1 MLQLTME
8 IVHMTNLKCFI
19 NTALETKFDL
29 SKENIKTIEEKAF
42 AGDAFIEVVQL
53 PDTINEI
60 QTGSFEN
67 CTKLKSIVI
76 GSIHESQ
83 KNPDETVIFTKISI
97 SNYQSTSIEESEKE
111 EEAQDKAESEKV
123 EEAQD
128 KAESEKVEEAQDKAE
143 SEKVD
148 NSSSSEDEFL
158 CIEYQSFKDCN
169 ELRTIVILKESKC
182 KCKLI
187 IEKEAFSGCTNLRTL
202 YISSNFKDISISDTA
217 FEDCSKL
224 TIISKQDSN
233 SEIAR
238 YAREHKIRFINA

>member
-19 NTALETKFDL
+19 NTALETKIDL
-29 SKENIKTIEEKAF
+29 SNQNLKTIEEKAF

-67 CTKLKSIVI
+67 CTKLKSIII
-76 GSIHESQ
+76 GLIPESQ

-97 SNYQSTSIEESEKE
+97 SNYQSISEESKKKE
-111 EEAQDKAESEKV
+111 EEAQIKAESEK
-123 EEAQD
+123 E
-128 KAESEKVEEAQDKAE
+128 
-143 SEKVD
+143 D
-148 NSSSSEDEFL
+148 NSSSSDKDKFL
-158 CIEYQSFKDCN
+158 RIEYQAFRDCN
-169 ELRTIVILKESKC
+169 ELRTIVISAKNKS
-182 KCKLI
+182 KLI

-202 YISSNFKDISISDTA
+202 YISSNFKDISISDNA

-238 YAREHKIRFINA
+238 YAREHKIRFIDA

>member
-1 MLQLTME
+1 MLHLTKE
-8 IVHMTNLKCFI
+8 IGYMTNLKCFI

-67 CTKLKSIVI
+67 CTKLKSIII
-76 GSIHESQ
+76 GLIPESQ
-83 KNPDETVIFTKISI
+83 KNKEETLIFTTKLSDYSLLSKDKSTPGSD
-97 SNYQSTSIEESEKE
+97 SNNNK
-111 EEAQDKAESEKV
+111 
-123 EEAQD
+123 
-128 KAESEKVEEAQDKAE
+128 
-143 SEKVD
+143 
-148 NSSSSEDEFL
+148 FL
-158 CIEYQSFKDCN
+158 RIEYQSFKDCN
-169 ELRTIVILKESKC
+169 ELRTIVISKESKC

-187 IEKEAFSGCTNLRTL
+187 IEKEAFSGCISLRTL
-202 YISSNFKDISISDTA
+202 YISSNFKDISISDNA

-224 TIISKQDSN
+224 TIISKQKSN

-238 YAREHKIRFINA
+238 YAREHKIRFIDA

>member
-1 MLQLTME
+1 
-8 IVHMTNLKCFI
+8 MTNLKYFI
-19 NTALETKFDL
+19 NTALETKYDL
-29 SKENIKTIEEKAF
+29 SNQNLKTIEEKAF
-42 AGDAFIEVVQL
+42 AGDELIEVVQL

-67 CTKLKSIVI
+67 CTKLKSIII
-76 GSIHESQ
+76 GLIPESQ
-83 KNPDETVIFTKISI
+83 KNEEETVIFTKVSDYSLFPEDQPIEVSKPTQEEDPF
-97 SNYQSTSIEESEKE
+97 SYQDTNLLL
-111 EEAQDKAESEKV
+111 V
-123 EEAQD
+123 
-128 KAESEKVEEAQDKAE
+128 
-143 SEKVD
+143 
-148 NSSSSEDEFL
+148 
-158 CIEYQSFKDCN
+158 EYQSFKDCK
-169 ELRTIVILKESKC
+169 ELRTIVILTESKG
-182 KCKLI
+182 KLI